1 MNCESKSN
9 IFEAPPQFVSKI
21 RIIDLRQVQGW
32 RHPSGSRC
40 NWLPKWADA
49 SAHQASGGSKRRLF
63 FLTFFVPF
71 YMWLE
76 QKTTQLM
83 SEHAGNQN
91 GSGWRSE
98 GDWYRYQQ
106 VLMAGILI
114 FLWQNQYPSDN
125 WPWNSVGQNSMRK
138 WSRWRYKKTNNIF
151 GEKRNKKVP
160 PSRQHVVQLT
170 WSQSWLLESLAAW
183 PMFTRCIDY
192 MVLVTYYLYRLYIF
206 PDFQKKTSKLF
217 RTRSW

>member
-1 MNCESKSN
+1 
-9 IFEAPPQFVSKI
+9 
-21 RIIDLRQVQGW
+21 
-32 RHPSGSRC
+32 
-40 NWLPKWADA
+40 
-49 SAHQASGGSKRRLF
+49 
-63 FLTFFVPF
+63 
-71 YMWLE
+71 MWLE

-138 WSRWRYKKTNNIF
+138 WSRWRYKKQIKF
-151 GEKRNKKVP
+151 LMKKEIIKFILPGSMWFSSHEVNLGYW
-160 PSRQHVVQLT
+160 RAWQHDQCLQGVLIT
-170 WSQSWLLESLAAW
+170 WYWLLITSIDFTYFLTFRKKPQNYSEQEVDRTIKRPLWCAWWLEATSSRLALARRGSMLSFQLGLSCVELSGDGYNYNW
-183 PMFTRCIDY
+183 C
-192 MVLVTYYLYRLYIF
+192 YI
-206 PDFQKKTSKLF
+206 SNCNL
-217 RTRSW
+217 

>member
-1 MNCESKSN
+1 
-9 IFEAPPQFVSKI
+9 
-21 RIIDLRQVQGW
+21 
-32 RHPSGSRC
+32 
-40 NWLPKWADA
+40 
-49 SAHQASGGSKRRLF
+49 
-63 FLTFFVPF
+63 
-71 YMWLE
+71 MWLE

-151 GEKRNKKVP
+151 DEKRNKKVP

-183 PMFTRCIDY
+183 PMFTRCVDYTVLITWYWLLITSIDF
-192 MVLVTYYLYRLYIF
+192 TYFLTFR
-206 PDFQKKTSKLF
+206 KKTSKLF

>member
-9 IFEAPPQFVSKI
+9 ISEAPPQFVSKI
-21 RIIDLRQVQGW
+21 RIIDLRKVQGW

-49 SAHQASGGSKRRLF
+49 SAHQASGGSKRLF
-63 FLTFFVPF
+63 CLTFFVPF

-91 GSGWRSE
+91 GSSWRSE

-138 WSRWRYKKTNNIF
+138 WSRWRYKHK
-151 GEKRNKKVP
+151 
-160 PSRQHVVQLT
+160 
-170 WSQSWLLESLAAW
+170 
-183 PMFTRCIDY
+183 
-192 MVLVTYYLYRLYIF
+192 
-206 PDFQKKTSKLF
+206 
-217 RTRSW
+217 